1 MIFKNLLL
9 VDNKLFLNL
18 KNRLDSLTGNNL
30 LKLQDIETNDI
41 LKKDSYLIKPL
52 VKKNKLQLAIDQDK
66 QSETN
71 TQEKVSIPKFHN
83 PKALVTLL
91 KKKTPK
97 PEVQNI
103 SDFYKIEI
111 KKLNE
116 SR

>member
-1 MIFKNLLL
+1 MTIFTKAKIIKLLNDKIGSGEIKNY
-9 VDNKLFLNL
+9 NL
-18 KNRLDSLTGNNL
+18 TSDYLRISKSKRTGF
-30 LKLQDIETNDI
+30 T
-41 LKKDSYLIKPL
+41 IKF
-52 VKKNKLQLAIDQDK
+52 NEISQQ
-66 QSETN
+66 N
-71 TQEKVSIPKFHN
+71 
-83 PKALVTLL
+83 LVTLF